1 MYRTPAPG
9 ATKLMRYS
17 TNGQPDN
24 QIILRSI
31 VANRSLYRDWFQ
43 KNKCPGLCVTVLLP
57 PYLSPTLITP
67 VSGASPQA
75 TVLAW
80 HAAATG
86 GMLAGL
92 GHAHAGRL
100 KAGEG
105 MLLVCSKGSLQ
116 NKLAKLKIRIKDNFA
131 KIQKIHFGKCLN
143 LPTSKVTFAEWVIGT
158 KLPSNSHEK

>member
-1 MYRTPAPG
+1 MVNQ
-9 ATKLMRYS
+9 
-17 TNGQPDN
+17 TNRLSCGQLLP
-24 QIILRSI
+24 IGHYIEIGSR
-31 VANRSLYRDWFQ
+31 Q
-43 KNKCPGLCVTVLLP
+43 KDKCPGLCVTVLLP

-143 LPTSKVTFAEWVIGT
+143 LPTSKVTFAE
-158 KLPSNSHEK
+158 